1 MSSSEEAVVR
11 EFMAAWGDGSQE
23 TPDIEKIMSMFAE
36 DAVWRL
42 WIPGGPTLKGRAAIR
57 KDIERQLTFATFM
70 RCGPIHIA
78 SNGPV
83 VFTERLD
90 SFVTKGR
97 TIEHYLMAVFEVV
110 DGRITAWREYF
121 DTKDID
127 RQFKPLAVEVPKAA
141 R

>member
-1 MSSSEEAVVR
+1 MGSSEEEVVR

-23 TPDIEKIMSMFAE
+23 IPDIEKIMSMFAE
-36 DAVWRL
+36 GAVWQL

-57 KDIERQLTFATFM
+57 KDIERQLSFATFM

-78 SNGPV
+78 SNGRV

-90 SFVTKGR
+90 SFVTKGLR
-97 TIEHYLMAVFEVV
+97 IEHHLMAVFEVE
-110 DGRITAWREYF
+110 DGLITAWREYF